1 MAVYTDVSFE
11 DLETFLSAY
20 ALGAVHAFKGIAE
33 GVSNSNYFLQTT
45 QGSYILTLYEKR
57 IEVEELPFFLSLME
71 HLAQAGLP
79 CPLPVHAR
87 NGSMTGRLN
96 GRAAAILSFL
106 DGVSLRRPT
115 AEHCGRAGRA
125 LAGLH
130 AAGASFPEHRAN
142 ALGLKGWQK
151 LALDCDA
158 HADGVS
164 DGSRALIDSEIAFLS
179 RNWPTGL
186 PEGII
191 HADFFPDNVLFLN
204 DQVSGIIDF
213 YFACND
219 AFAYDIAAT
228 LCAWCFEPDGAY
240 NLTKGRALLGGY
252 QAIRKLTDAERAAL
266 PLLAR
271 GAALRFLLTRLYD
284 WVHQEPGALVRPK
297 DPKEY
302 ARILR
307 FHRNVRSPEAYGL

>member
-1 MAVYTDVSFE
+1 
-11 DLETFLSAY
+11 
-20 ALGAVHAFKGIAE
+20 
-33 GVSNSNYFLQTT
+33 
-45 QGSYILTLYEKR
+45 
-57 IEVEELPFFLSLME
+57 
-71 HLAQAGLP
+71 
-79 CPLPVHAR
+79 
-87 NGSMTGRLN
+87 LN

-115 AEHCGRAGRA
+115 AEHCSRAGRA

-130 AAGASFPEHRAN
+130 AAGASFPQYRAN
-142 ALGLKGWQK
+142 ALGLSGWQK

-179 RNWPTGL
+179 RSWPTGL
-186 PEGII
+186 PEGIV
-191 HADFFPDNVLFLN
+191 HADFFPDNVLFL
-204 DQVSGIIDF
+204 DEQVSGIIDF
-213 YFACND
+213 YFACTD

-228 LCAWCFEPDGAY
+228 LCARCFEPDGAY
-240 NLTKGRALLGGY
+240 NLTKGRALLSGY
-252 QAIRKLTDAERAAL
+252 QAIRPLTEAERAAL
-266 PLLAR
+266 PILAR

-297 DPKEY
+297 DPREY

-307 FHRNVRSPEAYGL
+307 FHRNVRSAEAYGL